1 MRSPPPIC
9 KHNACT
15 MSSESAHMGSVLDC
29 TIVLTATPR
38 PGAEHAREG
47 SEKSFPCLLPIFGTR
62 AGHLSNPGQHGG
74 AGASLEGCWQTLHAC
89 ALGAKRPF
97 GPRSRT
103 SKVDFTPTTKSLQVF
118 LGPSLDLR
126 DRFQARK
133 NCCEDFCGPVPLQ
146 RWVHFG
152 PRMPAQGLQ
161 RAAPSTW
168 RLKRLHKVDKMSSIS
183 TYHS

>member
-1 MRSPPPIC
+1 
-9 KHNACT
+9 

-103 SKVDFTPTTKSLQVF
+103 SKVDFTPTKKVCRLFCDLPSTCEVAFKPAKTVARIFVDPCLCSAGF
-118 LGPSLDLR
+118 ISGPACLR
-126 DRFQARK
+126 RACKTPPQF
-133 NCCEDFCGPVPLQ
+133 EP
-146 RWVHFG
+146 
-152 PRMPAQGLQ
+152 

-168 RLKRLHKVDKMSSIS
+168 RLKSLHKVDKMQ
-183 TYHS
+183 HANNMAGLPHD